1 VRIQDGQHRFAPR
14 CRRFAYKTFMTS
26 MAGYLNPALVS
37 HVAFASSHVDHRSG
51 YSPWLNGGAAVQKI
65 RQTQWRTSRVVI
77 APPKETPNLHNAKA
91 FMDTFDG
98 LHDHAARI
106 AKATRARL
114 IQHANGRRAVI
125 NDMLDSAEDA
135 LDVWSGSRDRSLA
148 PIEGL
153 DMEPQRNTGF
163 FGKLPVK
170 GNLPRDI
177 IGAFIRVAPNPY
189 LPLKRERHAFD
200 GDGALAVFRIKNG
213 SVFFSWEW
221 SVPLAMS
228 LVVKRR

>member
-37 HVAFASSHVDHRSG
+37 RVAFASSHVDHRSG

-65 RQTQWRTSRVVI
+65 RQTQWRTSKVVI
-77 APPKETPNLHNAKA
+77 DPRKETP
-91 FMDTFDG
+91 
-98 LHDHAARI
+98 AARI

-114 IQHANGRRAVI
+114 IQHTNGRRSVI